1 MAACVCWTAKASK
14 AQAPDA
20 AAIQFDK
27 RPSKRKL
34 QEWRQGYLFLTPA
47 VIVLGIFIGIA
58 ALFVVYLS
66 FHKVN
71 LFTDSYTFVG
81 LENYAR
87 LFTDNMARTALLNT
101 LSFSVV
107 VVPCQTII
115 ALVIASVLNSKIRGK
130 YFFRTVYFLPTLT
143 SSSALTIIFMF
154 MFSVTGPINMML
166 INAGILPAGGGIN
179 FLENPDFAL
188 KVIMVMNIWS
198 TVPQYT
204 TMYLASLQDLPT
216 SLYEAAEI
224 DGANTLQKFT
234 NITVPYLKPITTYVL
249 LTGIIGTLQ
258 MFDQAY
264 IFSNGSGGPANS
276 TLTVSLMVYRYA
288 FGTNNAMGYAACIAI
303 ILALVIMAV
312 SMIAEKLNNSERWY

>member
-1 MAACVCWTAKASK
+1 MPKASK

-20 AAIQFDK
+20 AAIRFDK

-34 QEWRQGYLFLTPA
+34 QEWRQGYVFLTPA

-166 INAGILPAGGGIN
+166 IQAGILPEGGGTN
-179 FLENPDFAL
+179 FLDNPSFAL

>member
-1 MAACVCWTAKASK
+1 M
-14 AQAPDA
+14 
-20 AAIQFDK
+20 
-27 RPSKRKL
+27 
-34 QEWRQGYLFLTPA
+34 Y
-47 VIVLGIFIGIA
+47 
-58 ALFVVYLS
+58 VVYLS

-71 LFTDSYTFVG
+71 LFTNSFTFVG
-81 LENYAR
+81 LDNYLR
-87 LFTDNMARTALLNT
+87 LFTDETARKALTNT

-107 VVPCQTII
+107 VVPCQTVI
-115 ALVIASVLNSKIRGK
+115 ALIIASVLNSKIRGK
-130 YFFRTVYFLPTLT
+130 YFFRAVYFLPTLT

-166 INAGILPAGGGIN
+166 IRAGILPVGGGIN
-179 FLENPDFAL
+179 FLENPDFSL

-204 TMYLASLQDLPT
+204 TMYLASLQDLPV
-216 SLYEAAEI
+216 SLYEAADI

-234 NITVPYLKPITTYVL
+234 NITIPYLKPITTYVL

-312 SMIAEKLNNSERWY
+312 SMIAEKLNSSERWY

>member
-1 MAACVCWTAKASK
+1 MPKPTKGAAGS
-14 AQAPDA
+14 A
-20 AAIQFDK
+20 ATIQFDT

-34 QEWRQGYLFLTPA
+34 QEWRQGYLFLLPA
-47 VIVLGIFIGIA
+47 VIILGIFIGIA
-58 ALFVVYLS
+58 AVYVVYLS

-71 LFTDSYTFVG
+71 LFTNSFTFVG
-81 LENYAR
+81 LENYLR
-87 LFTDNMARTALLNT
+87 LFPVAPARTALTNI

-107 VVPCQTII
+107 VVPCQTVI

-166 INAGILPAGGGIN
+166 IQAGILPAGGGIN
-179 FLENPDFAL
+179 FLEDPSFAL

-204 TMYLASLQDLPT
+204 TMYLASLQDLPV

-224 DGANTLQKFT
+224 DGANTVQKFT
-234 NITVPYLKPITTYVL
+234 NITIPYLKPITTYVL

-312 SMIAEKLNNSERWY
+312 SMIAEKLNNAERWY

>member
-14 AQAPDA
+14 AQTPDA

-166 INAGILPAGGGIN
+166 INAGILPAGGGHQL
-179 FLENPDFAL
+179 LENPDFAL

-312 SMIAEKLNNSERWY
+312 SMIAEKLNTSERWY

>member
-1 MAACVCWTAKASK
+1 MAAPSAKL
-14 AQAPDA
+14 APT
-20 AAIQFDK
+20 K
-27 RPSKRKL
+27 RQL
-34 QEWRQGYLFLTPA
+34 QEWRQGYLFLAPA
-47 VIVLGIFIGIA
+47 VLVIAVFIGIA

-71 LFTDSYTFVG
+71 LFTGTYTFVG

-87 LFTDNMARTALLNT
+87 LFTDEIARKALTNSLT
-101 LSFSVV
+101 FSVV
-107 VVPCQTII
+107 VIPCQTII
-115 ALVIASVLNSKIRGK
+115 ALVVATVLNGNIRGK
-130 YFFRTVYFLPTLT
+130 YAFRTIYFLPTLT
-143 SSSALTIIFMF
+143 SSSALTLIFMF
-154 MFSVTGPINMML
+154 MFSVTGPINTFL
-166 INAGILPAGGGIN
+166 INMGILPVGEGIN
-179 FLENPDFAL
+179 FLNDPAFAL

-204 TMYLASLQDLPT
+204 TMYLASLQDLPGA
-216 SLYEAAEI
+216 LYEAASI
-224 DGANTLQKFT
+224 DGANTWEKFI
-234 NITVPYLKPITTYVL
+234 NVTVPYLRPITTYVL

-288 FGTNNAMGYAACIAI
+288 FGSNNAMGYASTIAI

-312 SMIAEKLNNSERWY
+312 SFISEKLNASESLY

>member
-1 MAACVCWTAKASK
+1 MPKATK
-14 AQAPDA
+14 VQAPGA

-34 QEWRQGYLFLTPA
+34 QEWRQGYLFLLPA
-47 VIVLGIFIGIA
+47 IVILGIFIGIA
-58 ALFVVYLS
+58 AVFVVYLS

-81 LENYAR
+81 AENYLR
-87 LFTDNMARTALLNT
+87 LFTDDTARKALTNT
-101 LSFSVV
+101 LSFSLV

-166 INAGILPAGGGIN
+166 IRAGILPAGGGIN
-179 FLENPDFAL
+179 FLEDPSFAL
-188 KVIMVMNIWS
+188 KVIMVMNVWS

-204 TMYLASLQDLPT
+204 TMYLASLQDLPA

-224 DGANTLQKFT
+224 DGANTFQKFT
-234 NITVPYLKPITTYVL
+234 NITIPYLKPITTYVL

-288 FGTNNAMGYAACIAI
+288 FGTTNAMGYASTIAI
-303 ILALVIMAV
+303 VLALVIMAV
-312 SMIAEKLNNSERWY
+312 SLIAEKLNDAEKWY

>member
-1 MAACVCWTAKASK
+1 MPNATKSTAPKLRK
-14 AQAPDA
+14 G
-20 AAIQFDK
+20 
-27 RPSKRKL
+27 PSKRQL
-34 QEWRQGYLFLTPA
+34 QEWRQGYLFLLPA
-47 VIVLGIFIGIA
+47 VVILGIFIGIA
-58 ALFVVYLS
+58 AVFVVYLS

-71 LFTDSYTFVG
+71 LFTGSYTPVG
-81 LENYAR
+81 LDNYLR
-87 LFTDNMARTALLNT
+87 LFTDETARTALFNT
-101 LSFSVV
+101 ISFSVV

-130 YFFRTVYFLPTLT
+130 YFFRSVYFLPTLT

-154 MFSVTGPINMML
+154 MFSVTGPINMAL
-166 INAGILPAGGGIN
+166 IKAGFLPEGGGIN
-179 FLENPDFAL
+179 FLNDPSFAL

-204 TMYLASLQDLPT
+204 TMYLASLQDLPA
-216 SLYEAAEI
+216 SLYEAADI
-224 DGANTLQKFT
+224 DGADTFHKFT
-234 NITVPYLKPITTYVL
+234 NITIPYLKPITTYVL

-288 FGTNNAMGYAACIAI
+288 FGTNNAMGYAAAIAI

-312 SMIAEKLNNSERWY
+312 SLLAEKLNNAEKWY

>member
-1 MAACVCWTAKASK
+1 MPKASK

-58 ALFVVYLS
+58 AFFVVYLS

>member
-1 MAACVCWTAKASK
+1 MPSGSPQSTAATAVR
-14 AQAPDA
+14 
-20 AAIQFDK
+20 K
-27 RPSKRKL
+27 RPRHTKRQL
-34 QEWRQGYLFLTPA
+34 QEWRQGYVFLLPA
-47 VIVLGIFIGIA
+47 VIILGIFIGIS
-58 ALFVVYLS
+58 ALFVIYLS
-66 FHKVN
+66 FCKVN
-71 LFTDSYTFVG
+71 LFTNSYTFVK
-81 LENYAR
+81 LDNYLR
-87 LFTDNMARTALLNT
+87 LFTDEYARTALLNS
-101 LSFSVV
+101 LKFSVV

-115 ALVIASVLNSKIRGK
+115 ALIIASVLNSRIRGK
-130 YFFRTVYFLPTLT
+130 TFFRAVYFLPTLT

-188 KVIMVMNIWS
+188 KVIMAMNIWS

-204 TMYLASLQDLPT
+204 TMYLASLQDLPGA
-216 SLYEAAEI
+216 LYEAADI

-234 NITVPYLKPITTYVL
+234 NITIPYLKPITTYVL

-276 TLTVSLMVYRYA
+276 TLTVSLLVYRYA
-288 FGTNNAMGYAACIAI
+288 FGPNNAMGYAATIAI
-303 ILALVIMAV
+303 ILAAVIMIV
-312 SMIAEKLNNSERWY
+312 SMIAEKLTSSERWY

>member
-1 MAACVCWTAKASK
+1 MPKATK
-14 AQAPDA
+14 EVAPGT
-20 AAIQFDK
+20 AAIQFDT

-34 QEWRQGYLFLTPA
+34 QEWRQGYLFLLPA
-47 VIVLGIFIGIA
+47 VVILGIFIGIA
-58 ALFVVYLS
+58 AIFVVYLS

-81 LENYAR
+81 LENYLR
-87 LFTDNMARTALLNT
+87 LFTDETARKALTNT
-101 LSFSVV
+101 LSFLVV

-115 ALVIASVLNSKIRGK
+115 ALIIASVLNSKIRGK

-166 INAGILPAGGGIN
+166 IRAGILPAGGGIN
-179 FLENPDFAL
+179 FLEDPSFAL

-204 TMYLASLQDLPT
+204 TMYLASLQDLPV

-288 FGTNNAMGYAACIAI
+288 FGTTNAMGYAACIAI
-303 ILALVIMAV
+303 ILALVIMVV
-312 SMIAEKLNNSERWY
+312 SMIAEKLNSAERWY

>member
-1 MAACVCWTAKASK
+1 MPKASK
-14 AQAPDA
+14 AQTPDA

-264 IFSNGSGGPANS
+264 IFSNGSGGLANS

-312 SMIAEKLNNSERWY
+312 SMIAEKLNNAERWY

>member
-1 MAACVCWTAKASK
+1 M
-14 AQAPDA
+14 
-20 AAIQFDK
+20 
-27 RPSKRKL
+27 
-34 QEWRQGYLFLTPA
+34 
-47 VIVLGIFIGIA
+47 
-58 ALFVVYLS
+58 FVVYLS

-81 LENYAR
+81 LENYTR
-87 LFTDNMARTALLNT
+87 LFTDNMARTALTNT
-101 LSFSVV
+101 LAFSVI
-107 VVPCQTII
+107 VVPCQTVI
-115 ALVIASVLNSKIRGK
+115 ALVIASVLNSRIRGK

-188 KVIMVMNIWS
+188 KVIMAMNIWS

-204 TMYLASLQDLPT
+204 TMYLASLQDLPGA
-216 SLYEAAEI
+216 LYEAADI

-234 NITVPYLKPITTYVL
+234 NITIPYLKPITTYVL

-276 TLTVSLMVYRYA
+276 TLTVSLLVYRYA
-288 FGTNNAMGYAACIAI
+288 FGPNNAMGYAATIAI
-303 ILALVIMAV
+303 ILAAVIMIV
-312 SMIAEKLNNSERWY
+312 SMIAEKLNSSERWY